1 MICLPTSSPLP
12 SVWLN
17 VLIHALSGTERLL
30 VSAFLHGARY
40 GALLDAHHGVLG
52 ARQSAPFTFVLALT
66 ARQSRGGGCLY
77 KPSEFHLSLFSFIL
91 YI

>member
-17 VLIHALSGTERLL
+17 VLIHALSGTERPL

-40 GALLDAHHGVLG
+40 GALLGAHRGVLG
-52 ARQSAPFTFVLALT
+52 AR
-66 ARQSRGGGCLY
+66 
-77 KPSEFHLSLFSFIL
+77 
-91 YI
+91 